1 MAGTLIGISNAQQ
14 NDNNGRPLANCLL
27 TIFAGGTTTPSL
39 VYQDIGLVLPAP
51 NPLVGDLSGRIPP
64 FYLADGIYHV
74 RLTDQFGQ
82 MSNGGFDIPQIPSI
96 GASTSGGGG
105 SAVDPT
111 TIAATGDLKWRL
123 EDTTISGWVRI
134 NGRTIGSS
142 SSGASER
149 ANADTQALFIYIWN
163 TYADTIC
170 PVLGGRGA
178 SGLADFNAN
187 KQITLLDGRDRSI
200 FGLDT
205 MGNSALGGMVGV
217 TFTKGNAAT
226 GGASGGTNALTL
238 LTTNLP
244 PYTPS
249 GNINGSIVAEGATST
264 AFQGTGGSYQVV
276 VPNGSGTTSNN
287 NPGLTAIID
296 TLAPDMNAQGGSSA
310 PIASVPSALLGTLFW
325 KL

>member
-1 MAGTLIGISNAQQ
+1 
-14 NDNNGRPLANCLL
+14 
-27 TIFAGGTTTPSL
+27 
-39 VYQDIGLVLPAP
+39 
-51 NPLVGDLSGRIPP
+51 
-64 FYLADGIYHV
+64 LADGIYHV

-82 MSNGGFDIPQIPSI
+82 MSNGDFDIPQIPSI

-264 AFQGTGGSYQVV
+264 AFQGTGGS
-276 VPNGSGTTSNN
+276 
-287 NPGLTAIID
+287 
-296 TLAPDMNAQGGSSA
+296 
-310 PIASVPSALLGTLFW
+310 
-325 KL
+325 